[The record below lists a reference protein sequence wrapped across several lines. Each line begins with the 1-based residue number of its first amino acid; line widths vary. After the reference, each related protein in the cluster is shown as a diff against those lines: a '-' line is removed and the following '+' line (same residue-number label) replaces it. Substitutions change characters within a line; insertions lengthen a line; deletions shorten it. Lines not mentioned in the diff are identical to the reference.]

1 MSCEQY
7 KEMMLDSILGEQDI
21 NENARLLQHISEC
34 KDCRLEYDRICA
46 AVDVIKPQE
55 DENLSPI
62 EKLKLENAI
71 YKARLSRLSASRSY
85 TNVFFKRIAA
95 VAAAFLFMFVGFSI
109 RQFYQERVD
118 LKGREMAEERIGD
131 VIRQQDYLSYGQ
143 RMSPQ
148 GLLLIAKGKKALEQ
162 FK

>member
-95 VAAAFLFMFVGFSI
+95 VAAAFLLVFQYGSFIRKGSILKGGKWRRKESGMSLGSRIICLMVSVCLLKGFS
-109 RQFYQERVD
+109 
-118 LKGREMAEERIGD
+118 
-131 VIRQQDYLSYGQ
+131 
-143 RMSPQ
+143 
-148 GLLLIAKGKKALEQ
+148 
-162 FK
+162 